1 MSVVAKVGELLG
13 AGLNCCV
20 VLCCVV
26 MVLSVVFYCVLSC
39 HIMLC
44 CVILCHVVS
53 CCLMLSH
60 VVLCCVMWC
69 CVVLSCFVVLYCV
82 VLCCVM
88 LCCVMFCVVLCCV
101 VLCRVMP
108 CCIVLCCCCAV
119 LCCAVS
125 CQCHVMLCRV
135 TCHNID
141 SALFQWLYEDD
152 LLQCPMRGN
161 SMITPARATVMADLR
176 KVHQST
182 YLLPL
187 SISTQP
193 FMKLS
198 LVRYLANSFM
208 WSVYDKDHMSELR
221 IPLEPQNFFWALF
234 VTA

>member
-1 MSVVAKVGELLG
+1 
-13 AGLNCCV
+13 
-20 VLCCVV
+20 
-26 MVLSVVFYCVLSC
+26 MVLSVVFDCVLSC

-44 CVILCHVVS
+44 CVVLCYCVVS
-53 CCLMLSH
+53 
-60 VVLCCVMWC
+60 CCVMWC
-69 CVVLSCFVVLYCV
+69 CIVLSCFVVLYCV
-82 VLCCVM
+82 VLCLSCRVVLCRVLCYIV
-88 LCCVMFCVVLCCV
+88 LCCVISCRVVLCCCAVLCCAVLCHVMSCHVILCHVVLCCVVLCCV
-101 VLCRVMP
+101 VLCCV
-108 CCIVLCCCCAV
+108 VL
-119 LCCAVS
+119 
-125 CQCHVMLCRV
+125 HV
-135 TCHNID
+135 TIY

-234 VTA
+234 VTV

>member
-1 MSVVAKVGELLG
+1 MVLSVVFCCVMLCHVVLYCVVMFCCVILCCVVFVVSCCVVSCFVLYCVVLCHFVSCPVVLCCCAVL
-13 AGLNCCV
+13 CCV

-26 MVLSVVFYCVLSC
+26 PC
-39 HIMLC
+39 H
-44 CVILCHVVS
+44 VILCHVV
-53 CCLMLSH
+53 
-60 VVLCCVMWC
+60 LC
-69 CVVLSCFVVLYCV
+69 
-82 VLCCVM
+82 
-88 LCCVMFCVVLCCV
+88 CVVLCCV
-101 VLCRVMP
+101 VLCCV
-108 CCIVLCCCCAV
+108 A
-119 LCCAVS
+119 
-125 CQCHVMLCRV
+125 
-135 TCHNID
+135 CHNIN